1 MSKLS
6 LKVTRYMLWCWNVTQ
21 SDSHSSEGHILGAP
35 MQVPSSVYMVN
46 LMQTGLVVEEVNNM
60 GLGWSQFLLFKERY
74 FLSDILYCQ
83 HHHHTSWVY
92 LSFAFEDIQSIKPFW
107 NIKTGKKKLRKRD
120 LTTELDLTTL
130 ILLCSCA
137 TLKTFSEASMSMV
150 MMSVKGSLHH
160 TRAISYSGRDT
171 SQQGKPCLNA

>member
-60 GLGWSQFLLFKERY
+60 GLGWSQFLLFKELY

-83 HHHHTSWVY
+83 HHHHTSWVH

-107 NIKTGKKKLRKRD
+107 NIKTGKKKIKETRLNHRAWLNNSDPVVFVRH
-120 LTTELDLTTL
+120 TENIQRGQHEHGNDVCERL
-130 ILLCSCA
+130 I
-137 TLKTFSEASMSMV
+137 T
-150 MMSVKGSLHH
+150 
-160 TRAISYSGRDT
+160 SY
-171 SQQGKPCLNA
+171 